1 MEIRWKPHALA
12 SFLHAA
18 DAMGRGV
25 PLADS
30 RLAEALRTP
39 AEFLAGEIAAAGL
52 PAARFWRQLLALS
65 AEIQG
70 TRMLTETAVAKT
82 IGRAG
87 RFEAVVS
94 ALAAAIAAI
103 EAAGRAA
110 LPDLTEELEL
120 RERPLREQWEAR
132 GPGLLFQLAN
142 LTDERLLPE
151 SCTVVLV
158 HPALGGAGE
167 AHLTANQVR
176 IEAVLANPHAELPEV
191 VRLGWLIGQ
200 LQLDLP
206 IFSEQIHP
214 DRLPHIA
221 RLALL
226 PPILTA
232 AETVELAAFN
242 PHTLQL
248 AVNAW
253 RLTVPADLEP
263 VQLLM
268 QWWQTCQE
276 TQAPW
281 PVALAALGRM
291 IG

>member
-18 DAMGRGV
+18 EAIGRGM
-25 PLADS
+25 PLADA
-30 RLAEALRTP
+30 RLAEALGPP
-39 AEFLAGEIAAAGL
+39 AALLAGEIAAAGL
-52 PAARFWRQLLALS
+52 PATRFWRQLLPLAV
-65 AEIQG
+65 EIQG

-82 IGRAG
+82 VGRAG
-87 RFEAVVS
+87 RFEAIVS
-94 ALAAAIAAI
+94 ALAAAIAAV
-103 EAAGRAA
+103 ETAGRAA
-110 LPDLTEELEL
+110 LPNVTEELEL

-132 GPGLLFQLAN
+132 GPGFLYQLAN
-142 LTDERLLPE
+142 LTNERLLPE

-167 AHLTANQVR
+167 AHLAANQVR

-206 IFSEQIHP
+206 AFSEQIHA

-221 RLALL
+221 RFATL
-226 PPILTA
+226 PPILAA
-232 AETVELAAFN
+232 AETVELAVFN
-242 PHTLQL
+242 PQTLQL
-248 AVNAW
+248 AIVAW
-253 RLTVPADLEP
+253 RLAVPVDLEP
-263 VQLLM
+263 VPLLM

-276 TQAPW
+276 TRPPW
-281 PVALAALGRM
+281 PVAMAALDRM
-291 IG
+291 LG

>member
-18 DAMGRGV
+18 EAIGRGV

-30 RLAEALRTP
+30 RLAEALGPP
-39 AEFLAGEIAAAGL
+39 AAMLAGEIAAAGL
-52 PAARFWRQLLALS
+52 PAARFWRQLLPLS

-82 IGRAG
+82 VGRTG
-87 RFEAVVS
+87 KFESIVS
-94 ALAAAIAAI
+94 ALSAAIGAV
-103 EAAGRAA
+103 ESAGRAA
-110 LPDLTEELEL
+110 LPNVAEELEL

-132 GPGLLFQLAN
+132 GPGLLYQLAN

-158 HPALGGAGE
+158 HPALGGAGQ
-167 AHLTANQVR
+167 AYLAANQVH
-176 IEAVLANPHAELPEV
+176 IEAVLANPHPELPEV

-206 IFSEQIHP
+206 AFSEQIHA

-221 RLALL
+221 RFALL
-226 PPILTA
+226 PPILAA
-232 AETVELAAFN
+232 AETVELAAYN
-242 PHTLQL
+242 PQTLQL
-248 AVNAW
+248 AITGW
-253 RLTVPADLEP
+253 RMTVPADLEP
-263 VQLLM
+263 VSLLM
-268 QWWQTCQE
+268 HWWQTCQE
-276 TQAPW
+276 TQASW
-281 PVALAALGRM
+281 PVALAALDQMFG
-291 IG
+291 